1 MTDEELRDK
10 IIRGFRQIHRNERV
24 LLGLAEPIDY
34 TPTTTCNVLTAAT
47 LFASPSVTA
56 TPSASFSMTATPS
69 ASFSMTATPS
79 ASFSVTAATSA
90 SPLINPTGTT
100 WTIHRSLT
108 SNQLTLT
115 PYASAG
121 NAATTAAS
129 AASSSNSQF
138 VSIQPVE
145 VKTEGLT
152 KQEVFEA
159 NVTCW

>member
-1 MTDEELRDK
+1 MPFINFNKRPPGMTDEELRDK

-47 LFASPSVTA
+47 LFASPSV
-56 TPSASFSMTATPS
+56 
-69 ASFSMTATPS
+69 TATPS

>member
-47 LFASPSVTA
+47 LFASPSV
-56 TPSASFSMTATPS
+56 TATPS

-152 KQEVFEA
+152 KREVFEA